1 MNTQY
6 RMDKTPVATKNLAS
20 LDTSIDIPDCF
31 RGSVV
36 LLQINSPEKKIVVF
50 EKVHF
55 LPNFS
60 LYLPNRNGYSILYG
74 LGAPTVG
81 LTVTFTSKFTVVY
94 SAHIA
99 NI

>member
-50 EKVHF
+50 ENVHF
-55 LPNFS
+55 LPNLFKS
-60 LYLPNRNGYSILYG
+60 VCIYQIGMDTQYCM
-74 LGAPTVG
+74 V
-81 LTVTFTSKFTVVY
+81 
-94 SAHIA
+94 
-99 NI
+99 